1 MISFVDTFIILVL
14 PSLNGIL
21 NDSLR
26 KGFFPTVIKMAIVTT
41 LVLKSKQLNSDVL
54 NNYRPVS
61 NLTTLLTVFENAP

>member
-26 KGFFPTVIKMAIVTT
+26 KGFFPTVIKMAIVTP
-41 LVLKSKQLNSDVL
+41 VFKSKQLDPDVL
-54 NNYRPVS
+54 TTTDQLVS
-61 NLTTLLTVFENAP
+61 